1 MNVPGVPL
9 VWRVEKVK
17 KCVQVWRHLRT
28 PPDIIFLGD
37 IDPVGL
43 GRPQKSQEG
52 NDRWQSKYLGGAL
65 AQAPSILLIYPSLV
79 GPPVFLGGSPT
90 VGCPPDLHRG
100 SALRPRSVRVPPP
113 FARSAAGSVRSVH
126 RRLQLLQ
133 QVAQETVFR
142 GERSGG
148 EEDEE
153 ETWLLE
159 MVFWLISF
167 IGDRLSKTKR

>member
-100 SALRPRSVRVPPP
+100 SALRPRASAFRSVGSWFREVGPPP
-113 FARSAAGSVRSVH
+113 ASIASASRP
-126 RRLQLLQ
+126 
-133 QVAQETVFR
+133 
-142 GERSGG
+142 
-148 EEDEE
+148 
-153 ETWLLE
+153 
-159 MVFWLISF
+159 
-167 IGDRLSKTKR
+167 GDRFSGRKERRRGGRRGDLATGNGVLVDLFYRRPSVQNKEANR